1 MTLRNHENK
10 TQLSINY
17 NQNITINWIMTSKT
31 LYGILYINWTLYKL
45 DFKLI
50 GLLITLS
57 EKYNIVKY
65 TFQKRKIKYMLKK
78 VIELKDMKI

>member
-17 NQNITINWIMTSKT
+17 NQNITINQIMTR
-31 LYGILYINWTLYKL
+31 LYMAFFILIGLYI
-45 DFKLI
+45 I
-50 GLLITLS
+50 LLITLS

-65 TFQKRKIKYMLKK
+65 TFQKRKIKYILKK
-78 VIELKDMKI
+78 VIELKDKKI